1 MNTQFII
8 EAVALMGVCFAAYK
22 FVKLSEKVSELE
34 EDLRSARVYASN
46 RYTELSDKITEAE
59 KDISC
64 LIDDVDS
71 LLK

>member
-8 EAVALMGVCFAAYK
+8 EAIALMGVCFAIYK
-22 FVKLSEKVSELE
+22 FVKLSQKVSELE
-34 EDLRSARVYASN
+34 EDVRSARVYSAN
-46 RYTELSDKITEAE
+46 RYTELNDKITEAA
-59 KDISC
+59 KDIDC